1 MRCVSVLGMTTTREH
16 LDTRYQ
22 TIAETGPGFAVLGD
36 DNDIKPG
43 RWATHHGAHQHGVAG
58 RYLLTGVCVVEVPTF
73 ADKNPGIHLTDQVI
87 AAATRIT
94 AFLARITALDTPRTP
109 LGQFSTLAPALSALA
124 SLNADAE
131 DRARI
136 AVALIRYDNAMCPG
150 PADDAEIDYCS
161 GVPLLHSD
169 IQTLLFAH
177 EI

>member
-1 MRCVSVLGMTTTREH
+1 MSIQPVSIYNSSLDLEARHIVPLSGGKDSTAMSIYLTRNYPEIDFEFVFSDTGAELPETYNYFERLEHVLGKKVT
-16 LDTRYQ
+16 
-22 TIAETGPGFAVLGD
+22 
-36 DNDIKPG
+36 
-43 RWATHHGAHQHGVAG
+43 
-58 RYLLTGVCVVEVPTF
+58 
-73 ADKNPGIHLTDQVI
+73 
-87 AAATRIT
+87 
-94 AFLARITALDTPRTP
+94 RITALDTPRTP

-136 AVALIRYDNAMCPG
+136 AVALIRYDNAMCPD

-169 IQTLLFAH
+169 IETLLFAH